1 MYYNNSNLAYEI
13 EVGTAEEVHEA
24 PSSGKKARTGHISG
38 LLLFICAL
46 YVISSITSLLFKT
59 ADVNESKN
67 ELNMIKSEYEEIL
80 NENKKLEVS
89 INSEVDLRKVEN
101 VAIAELN
108 MNKPKNSQIV
118 YISTNPLDYG
128 EIINED
134 TENEGKGLFAS
145 VIKSFTGIFAYSN

>member
-24 PSSGKKARTGHISG
+24 QPKKKAGKKPSSGI
-38 LLLFICAL
+38 LLFICVI

-67 ELNMIKSEYEEIL
+67 ELNQIKSEYEQLL
-80 NENKKLEVS
+80 NENKKLEVA
-89 INSEVDLRKVEN
+89 INSEVDLRKVESI
-101 VAIAELN
+101 AIAELN

-128 EIINED
+128 EIITEE
-134 TENEGKGLFAS
+134 TESENEGLLAS